1 MINIKAEIERF
12 AQMGEKTGWSYVF
25 IPAEVANKIKPNC
38 KVTFRVKG
46 KIDEVSVTGM
56 ATTPMGNGDFIV
68 ALRSELRKKLKKEAG
83 AQVQL
88 WLEEDR
94 DFKIEMPADLEM
106 CLADESELLERF
118 LRLPKS
124 HQNYFIKYIEEAK
137 TEVTR
142 TKRLVMTVSAMEK
155 QQDFG
160 AMIRESQGKKY

>member
-1 MINIKAEIERF
+1 MLLEWQQLRL
-12 AQMGEKTGWSYVF
+12 
-25 IPAEVANKIKPNC
+25 
-38 KVTFRVKG
+38 
-46 KIDEVSVTGM
+46 
-56 ATTPMGNGDFIV
+56 GNGDFIV